1 MSGNL
6 VLLYLTGG
14 VGSCLGMILL
24 LYNLVAAVLFLR
36 EDTEEGSSGMA
47 KAAWAVGLMSLFLW
61 WMPCVGA
68 VVALVAIVLARIE
81 RGRIFRDE
89 APLAGATPVRMGN
102 VDGGIA
108 LLLQFL
114 MFVGFVASALGSMR

>member
-1 MSGNL
+1 MSANL
-6 VLLYLTGG
+6 VLLYLAGG
-14 VGSCLGMILL
+14 VGSCLGMLLL

-36 EDTEEGSSGMA
+36 EDTEESSSGLA
-47 KAAWAVGLMSLFLW
+47 KAAWGLGLLAVFLW
-61 WMPCVGA
+61 WTPCFGS
-68 VVALVAIVLARIE
+68 LLAIVAMILARVE

-102 VDGGIA
+102 VDGGIT

-114 MFVGFVASALGSMR
+114 LFVGIVASALSAS